1 MKMAVMNNR
10 YVRFS
15 CYVIIVISIYYIIR
29 AIKTEIENHNK
40 EIFEYPIYEAL
51 DDPTIILIKFFTD
64 VCIIVGIIFSIILR
78 KLKNGSIEK
87 LKHLLFFGIVSILFK
102 CFDMLL
108 FVVSS
113 ALFLHGILDELF
125 EETSSVLMFAVF
137 HSIGYLIFVPITY
150 LCVNNVIWKRTYSK
164 HCVNKGYEEGKLED
178 NVLRC

>member
-1 MKMAVMNNR
+1 MKMAVMNNK

-15 CYVIIVISIYYIIR
+15 CYVIIGIAIFHIIR
-29 AIKTEIENHNK
+29 GIKTEIENHNK

-51 DDPTIILIKFFTD
+51 DDPTVILVKFFTD

-78 KLKNGSIEK
+78 KIKNVSQEK
-87 LKHLLFFGIVSILFK
+87 HKSLLFFGMVSVLFK

-113 ALFLHGILDELF
+113 ALFLHGILDEMF

-137 HSIGYLIFVPITY
+137 HSVGYLIFVPISY
-150 LCVNNVIWKRTYSK
+150 FCVNNVIWKRTYSK
-164 HCVNKGYEEGKLED
+164 HFVNKGYEEGKLED